1 MMASYD
7 AKNAQAIAR
16 LVASG
21 TQLSVLPEEVI
32 KALRVALETVL
43 DEEAAQNEQF
53 KKILTNWRQ
62 FRADQHRWFSIADT
76 RAELAVYR
84 TDSK

>member
-1 MMASYD
+1 
-7 AKNAQAIAR
+7 
-16 LVASG
+16 
-21 TQLSVLPEEVI
+21 VI
-32 KALRVALETVL
+32 KALRLALETVL
-43 DEEAAQNEQF
+43 DEETAQNEQF